1 MRVIHAK
8 DSDEAVKLAAELFI
22 EAADA
27 RPDAP
32 IGLATGGT
40 MDGLYLKLKELNYRP
55 ETKHAFALDDYVGL
69 EPGSANS
76 YTAEL
81 RAKFVERLGWTGTL
95 HVPGSG
101 DYEGESGANKFE
113 EAINAAGPLSV
124 QLLGLG
130 SNGHIAFNEPGSA
143 FDTTTRLVELHPA
156 TRSDNARFFS
166 SLEDV
171 PTHAYTQGLATIS
184 RSSFLLLVVLGDR
197 KLPALT
203 QALNAPSPQT
213 PLAALLDHQN
223 LTLIT
228 DQVL

>member
-1 MRVIHAK
+1 MRVINAK
-8 DSDEAVKLAAELFI
+8 DADEAVKLAAETFI

-40 MDGLYLKLKELNYRP
+40 MDGIYLKLKELGFRP
-55 ETKHAFALDDYVGL
+55 KTKHAFALDEYEGL
-69 EPGSANS
+69 EPGSQNS
-76 YTAEL
+76 YAAEL
-81 RAKFVERLGWTGTL
+81 RDKFVQRLGWTGTL

-101 DYEGESGANKFE
+101 HYSGETGLELFE
-113 EAINAAGPLSV
+113 QRLTELGPISV

-130 SNGHIAFNEPGSA
+130 SNGHIAFNEPGSD

-156 TRSDNARFFS
+156 TRSDNARFFP

-171 PTHAYTQGLATIS
+171 PTHAYTQGLETIS
-184 RSSFLLLVVLGDR
+184 RSSCLLLVVLGER
-197 KLPALT
+197 KLPALS
-203 QALNAPSPQT
+203 QALTAPSPQT
-213 PLAALLDHQN
+213 PLAALLDHEN

>member
-1 MRVIHAK
+1 MRVISAK
-8 DSDEAVKLAAELFI
+8 DADEAVKLAAETFI

-32 IGLATGGT
+32 IGLATGAT
-40 MDGLYLKLKELNYRP
+40 MDGIYLKLKELRHRP
-55 ETKHAFALDDYVGL
+55 KTRHAFALDEYEGL
-69 EPGSANS
+69 EPESQNS
-76 YTAEL
+76 YEAEL
-81 RAKFVERLGWTGTL
+81 RGKFVERLGWTGTL

-101 DYEGESGANKFE
+101 SYSGARGMELFE
-113 EAINAAGPLSV
+113 QTISELGPLSA

-130 SNGHIAFNEPGSA
+130 SNGHIAFNEPGSN
-143 FDTTTRLVELHPA
+143 FESTTRLVELHPA

-184 RSSFLLLVVLGDR
+184 RSSCLLLVVLGER
-197 KLPALT
+197 KIPALS
-203 QALNAPSPQT
+203 QALTAPSPQT
-213 PLAALLDHQN
+213 PLAALLDHEN